1 MKREAEAAA
10 GARPRLLIVM
20 GANGAGKSTL
30 YERDPFAG
38 RLPESF
44 FNLDEIA
51 AEMGDSNDPALQRRA
66 GVLVSSEIRSL
77 LARGQS
83 FGFETTYAGKTRP
96 AIVRRA
102 RAAGFYVEGIF
113 IGTETPEI
121 NIKRVEERFAA
132 GGHYIKPEDIRRRWH
147 RSRENVVDTWNEFD
161 ALDFVDA
168 STEVAVLV
176 ACKTKRGLTSEL
188 DDDERPEW
196 FRHIVREVGDREAAR
211 RRAED
216 PARGRGP
223 AP

>member
-1 MKREAEAAA
+1 MNDA
-10 GARPRLLIVM
+10 ARPRLLIVM

-30 YERDPFAG
+30 YGQDPFAG

-44 FNLDEIA
+44 FDLDEIA

-77 LARGQS
+77 LANGQS

-102 RAAGFYVEGIF
+102 RAAGFHVEGIF

-121 NIKRVEERFAA
+121 NIDRVEERFAA

-147 RSRENVVDTWNEFD
+147 RSRENVIETWDEFD
-161 ALDFVDA
+161 RIRFFDT
-168 STEVAVLV
+168 STNIPIVVAH
-176 ACKTKRGLTSEL
+176 KMEHGLELGL
-188 DDDERPEW
+188 DDDELPEW

-211 RRAED
+211 RRTEG

-223 AP
+223 TP